1 MGLRDTLTGVVSS
14 LLLERPFKNK
24 DMAEIAQEMNLSG
37 GRLKRTFAAAKD
49 NPDNR
54 RLLSHIVGME
64 RWGQSRL
71 GVALGEPL
79 TMDEYDGYR
88 PPPQATWPA
97 LQDAFS
103 ETRQQTVA
111 LIQQLGQT
119 HVANIKVPHNQFG
132 PLSVRSWLR
141 YLELHANLEA
151 KKLKS

>member
-1 MGLRDTLTGVVSS
+1 MGLRDTLTGAVSG
-14 LLLERPFKNK
+14 LLLEQPLKNK
-24 DMAEIAQEMNLSG
+24 DMAEIAQELDLAG
-37 GRLKRTFAAAKD
+37 GRLKDTFAAAKD

-71 GVALGEPL
+71 RVALGEPL
-79 TMDEYDGYR
+79 TMDEYDDYR
-88 PPPQATWPA
+88 PPREAPWPA

-111 LIQQLGQT
+111 LVRQLGQAQ
-119 HVANIKVPHNQFG
+119 VANIKVPHNQFG

-141 YLELHANLEA
+141 YLDLHANLEA